1 LTIDL
6 IIRPR
11 RRRLALAAFVALGI
25 IAASCA
31 ETASP
36 QENREAAIYTTVI
49 RFSMAAHPPAAPEN
63 PDELPAVF
71 VESLTPDIIPIE
83 VQVEVID
90 RLVDEASIRFTDSRA
105 EAVDEDDPTQPVQA
119 GSILIGLGAIPDGS
133 QPVMRVEIYQS
144 LEIVHGYLVA
154 VVPDGVDWKL
164 DGEPE
169 VTEAEGLIV
178 VED

>member
-1 LTIDL
+1 M
-6 IIRPR
+6 
-11 RRRLALAAFVALGI
+11 GM

-31 ETASP
+31 ETTSP

-49 RFSMAAHPPAAPEN
+49 RWSMAEHPSAPPED

-71 VESLTPDIIPIE
+71 VESLTPEIIPIE

-90 RLVDEASIRFTDSRA
+90 RLIDEASIRFTDSRA
-105 EAVDEDDPTQPVQA
+105 EAVDEDDPTQPVRA

-133 QPVMRVEIYQS
+133 APSLRVEIYQS
-144 LEIVHGYLVA
+144 LDDVYGYLVA

>member
-1 LTIDL
+1 MG
-6 IIRPR
+6 
-11 RRRLALAAFVALGI
+11 A

-31 ETASP
+31 ETTSP
-36 QENREAAIYTTVI
+36 QESRQAAIYATVI
-49 RFSMAAHPPAAPEN
+49 RWSMAEHPPAAPDN
-63 PDELPAVF
+63 ADELPVVF
-71 VESLTPDIIPIE
+71 VESLTPDVIPIE

-90 RLVDEASIRFTDSRA
+90 QLVDEASIRFTDSRA

-133 QPVMRVEIYQS
+133 EPVMRAEIYQS
-144 LEIVHGYLVA
+144 LDDVYGYLLA
-154 VVPDGVDWKL
+154 VVPDGAEWKL